1 LVPAPELPN
10 PELKLLEHKKNNKLC
25 AVILMIISINCCKM
39 WLEDLK
45 IKEKVAYLC
54 GGGLE
59 LRGSGDEDCLAL
71 SESESPNSEEDEA
84 PLLLP

>member
-25 AVILMIISINCCKM
+25 AIILMTICMNCYKM
-39 WLEDLK
+39 CTEDTE
-45 IKEKVAYLC
+45 IKEQVAYLC

>member
-1 LVPAPELPN
+1 
-10 PELKLLEHKKNNKLC
+10 
-25 AVILMIISINCCKM
+25 MNCYKM
-39 WLEDLK
+39 CTEDTE
-45 IKEKVAYLC
+45 IKEQVAYLC

>member
-1 LVPAPELPN
+1 ML
-10 PELKLLEHKKNNKLC
+10 
-25 AVILMIISINCCKM
+25 
-39 WLEDLK
+39 LEDLK
-45 IKEKVAYLC
+45 IKEQVAYLC